1 MITPRS
7 ALKFDLFAE
16 ASRQHKR
23 DEVGDAFF
31 KPSPIKARVRLRAAK
46 A

>member
-1 MITPRS
+1 MITSRS

-23 DEVGDAFF
+23 DEIRFRLLPGTSTS
-31 KPSPIKARVRLRAAK
+31 PSWRSWWMP
-46 A
+46 